1 MEVRDPWFD
10 ACGEAD
16 GAVDLIRGMGD
27 AVFEGAAEAVA
38 SGGDDEI
45 WVEAAEGFRGWGG
58 RELGGGAAGS
68 ECGGECERGGADG
81 GEETTAAHAVRVR
94 VRGG

>member
-1 MEVRDPWFD
+1 
-10 ACGEAD
+10 
-16 GAVDLIRGMGD
+16 
-27 AVFEGAAEAVA
+27 
-38 SGGDDEI
+38 
-45 WVEAAEGFRGWGG
+45 
-58 RELGGGAAGS
+58 LGGGAAGS